1 MTEVVTGALAG
12 MGCEVDCALLVTRAA
27 GQGQLAAVYAR
38 CAVLQA
44 PEWLPDGYYEATFC
58 GQSAFLH
65 RDAGQW
71 GEGVPWLLSASER
84 PRLERRLSP
93 GLECLRMAS

>member
-1 MTEVVTGALAG
+1 MSMTEVVTGTLAG
-12 MGCEVDCALLVTRAA
+12 MSCEVECALLVTRAT
-27 GQGQLAAVYAR
+27 GQRTVLYAR

-65 RDAGQW
+65 RLHGDW
-71 GEGVPWLLSASER
+71 GVGVPWLLSASQQHA
-84 PRLERRLSP
+84 PQSQVSP
-93 GLECLRMAS
+93 GLECMRIAS